1 MGHRVGENGARHRI
15 PIIVCRTGLAASL
28 FLLVDILRAGT
39 LKSGSFTM
47 PRKVRELVADL
58 LANGFAEVVGGG
70 KGSHRK
76 FVHDRYLGALTLS
89 GQAGDDAKPY
99 QEKQVRKALEEI
111 HEDD

>member
-1 MGHRVGENGARHRI
+1 M
-15 PIIVCRTGLAASL
+15 PCRTGVAASP
-28 FLLVDILRAGT
+28 FQLLNILRADT
-39 LKSGSFTM
+39 LESGSFPM

-76 FVHDRYLGALTLS
+76 FVHERYLGALTLS

-99 QEKQVRKALEEI
+99 QEKQIRKALEEI